1 MYTIKTDQFEGPLDV
16 LLRMIEKNRL
26 DVTRFSLAEVA
37 GEYLNYIE
45 ERRHQEEILK
55 NLSQFLWVAS
65 GLALLKS
72 KALLPNIEI
81 ENNQEGDLEELEQK
95 LKEYKKFKQLK
106 EEIKIKLS
114 KEEEKFE
121 KEEQQEAIEG
131 AKNINQNIF
140 IEKNKLLNYYLRAR
154 RDFLETK
161 KQLQKRDWKK
171 EDILN
176 MEEKISQIRTF
187 LKKTSRVSFLKT
199 ITNPQDKLEV
209 VVSFLSI
216 LELLKQKS
224 VKIEQKDLFADIF
237 IQKN

>member
-1 MYTIKTDQFEGPLDV
+1 
-16 LLRMIEKNRL
+16 
-26 DVTRFSLAEVA
+26 
-37 GEYLNYIE
+37 
-45 ERRHQEEILK
+45 
-55 NLSQFLWVAS
+55 VAS